1 MAAITIGNIMI
12 VESVIALVFLIY
24 TLINLESLQI
34 SRTHP
39 RMLVEFTIFVVLLT
53 VGLLLRFG

>member
-24 TLINLESLQI
+24 TLINLESLHI
-34 SRTHP
+34 SRTHQ
-39 RMLVEFTIFVVLLT
+39 
-53 VGLLLRFG
+53 GC